1 MNDLFIPSKASF
13 AVIRDINNQAK
24 YSDIYQFKTVITNTS
39 LNNFGSNS
47 RGKYFKWF
55 RQEEVITNLTGLV
68 KVPLD
73 LPENSSF
80 QLTAYL
86 QLLFL
91 ISDQA
96 RLTSAFDASIS
107 TDLDW
112 SGHTSFIYA
121 HQGKTS
127 FITELAKWIIPP
139 ARSINFAITRKNNL
153 NIEVSRTNKI
163 LSQKYSLSHNMDFT
177 FLDYFTITSGI
188 GGSLALTEG
197 SASSLSL
204 TISIGAKAE
213 F

>member
-24 YSDIYQFKTVITNTS
+24 YSDLYQFKTVITNTS

-73 LPENSSF
+73 LPENTNF

-86 QLLFL
+86 QILFL